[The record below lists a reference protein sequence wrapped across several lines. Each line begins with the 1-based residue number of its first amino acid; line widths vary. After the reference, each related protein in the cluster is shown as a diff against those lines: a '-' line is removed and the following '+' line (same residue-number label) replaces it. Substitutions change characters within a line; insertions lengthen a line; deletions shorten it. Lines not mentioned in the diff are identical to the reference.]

1 MANVYAFDWSS
12 PSATGEDM
20 NAPVLNS
27 PRPCLRGGNCVYKG
41 PAGKEACA
49 FVHPGEEGVGRMFF
63 PARTLPD
70 GRHQPACVRLIGTPE
85 KPCGF
90 YQRRRLNMTWP
101 EWAAKKKL
109 PNLTAAAEAAAK
121 AAEKAINLHQLTHV
135 IAEFLAVVKPNM
147 VDAAQWVEKMT
158 PANIATILIAESS
171 KGGQPVQRLIADK
184 GYFFE
189 KMTDAC
195 DMISSEA

>member
-1 MANVYAFDWSS
+1 
-12 PSATGEDM
+12 M
-20 NAPVLNS
+20 NAPALNS

-49 FVHPGEEGVGRMFF
+49 FVHPGEEGIGRMLF
-63 PARTLPD
+63 PARTLAD
-70 GRHQPACVRLIGTPE
+70 GTQQAACVRLIGTPE

-121 AAEKAINLHQLTHV
+121 AAETAINLHQLTQTV
-135 IAEFLAVVKPNM
+135 ADFLAVVKPNM
-147 VDAAQWVEKMT
+147 EEAGQGIEKMT
-158 PANIATILIAESS
+158 PRNIATILIAESS
-171 KGGQPVQRLIADK
+171 RAGQPCARLINDK

-195 DMISSEA
+195 DVICSEA